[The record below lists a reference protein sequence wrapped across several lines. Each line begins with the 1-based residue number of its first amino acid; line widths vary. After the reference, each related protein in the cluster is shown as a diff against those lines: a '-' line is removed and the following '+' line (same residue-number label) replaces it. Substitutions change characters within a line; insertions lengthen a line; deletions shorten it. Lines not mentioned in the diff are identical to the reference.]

1 MNQSGRDARS
11 VRVSEAEAP
20 ARRADWDKEKPLS
33 RENRRR
39 FLRAATL
46 LAAVEVC
53 PGCDRRMAR
62 LGAADPDG
70 RKAVWQSHELS
81 APGGN
86 PFFVF
91 RSIFRGCVRRCPIV
105 RCSKRRG
112 VTEAATFRH
121 C

>member
-20 ARRADWDKEKPLS
+20 ARSAASDKENPLS
-33 RENRRR
+33 RGNRRW

-81 APGGN
+81 APVRN
-86 PFFVF
+86 PFFLF
-91 RSIFRGCVRRCPIV
+91 PPIFRASFPRSPL
-105 RCSKRRG
+105 
-112 VTEAATFRH
+112 
-121 C
+121 